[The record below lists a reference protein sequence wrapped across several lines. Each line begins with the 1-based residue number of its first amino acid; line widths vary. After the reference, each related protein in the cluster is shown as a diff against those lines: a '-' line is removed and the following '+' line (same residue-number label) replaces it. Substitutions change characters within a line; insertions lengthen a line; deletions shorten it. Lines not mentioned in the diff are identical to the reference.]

1 MQDLIRSSKNLTRSL
16 IRYKI
21 SHYKDFDILKISKDL
36 INFSIRFLVRWII
49 LGILVRSCRISC
61 KILNK
66 ILLGDLSKT
75 LNCYILVGSYG
86 ISPRILNKIV
96 LGDLSKTLVIWKCYG
111 AVKKMWRGG
120 YSVWVTYKILEG
132 ILIRFKQESVLRF

>member
-1 MQDLIRSSKNLTRSL
+1 MQTKLSASQVEILLRSYMQDLRRSSKNLTISL

-21 SHYKDFDILKISKDL
+21 SHYKNFDILKISKDL
-36 INFSIRFLVRWII
+36 INFSIRLFLVRWII

-75 LNCYILVGSYG
+75 LA
-86 ISPRILNKIV
+86 
-96 LGDLSKTLVIWKCYG
+96 IWKLMLWCCKKD
-111 AVKKMWRGG
+111 VKRRLFCL
-120 YSVWVTYKILEG
+120 SLTYQIL
-132 ILIRFKQESVLRF
+132 

>member
-1 MQDLIRSSKNLTRSL
+1 M
-16 IRYKI
+16 

-49 LGILVRSCRISC
+49 LGILVRSCMISC

-75 LNCYILVGSYG
+75 LV
-86 ISPRILNKIV
+86 IS
-96 LGDLSKTLVIWKCYG
+96 
-111 AVKKMWRGG
+111 
-120 YSVWVTYKILEG
+120 
-132 ILIRFKQESVLRF
+132 